1 MYLCV
6 QRVPSTD
13 FGRSWSPAAYGSA
26 ARDTNPNPL
35 IRPDHLRWWRWRG
48 NGGGMRAAA
57 GWVRCRVRLMLLPE
71 CPFYRRVRRRLP
83 GRWRQGRPVRRSGA
97 ADECLCGT
105 VRAHGP
111 DRGHRPALI
120 AAASSAH
127 RDPTTLAPTSPRSGS
142 SADRSS
148 AASSTSTSGSHRSP
162 GQAQWPSSETPQVRR
177 GRRPCRPQVCSQ
189 QPLREG
195 PGGQRRGGPW
205 RPRRPRTASA
215 PARGDHRRAAGQ
227 PSPIPVTACKAGV
240 VRSWP
245 GGASRCAARPA

>member
-162 GQAQWPSSETPQVRR
+162 GRPNGRVLKPRRFGEDDVRAVPRCVASSLCARGLAGKDEAGPGVRGVRVPLQPRPEATTGVPQV
-177 GRRPCRPQVCSQ
+177 SQ
-189 QPLREG
+189 
-195 PGGQRRGGPW
+195 
-205 RPRRPRTASA
+205 A
-215 PARGDHRRAAGQ
+215 P
-227 PSPIPVTACKAGV
+227 SL
-240 VRSWP
+240 
-245 GGASRCAARPA
+245 